1 MGFVRKIVLL
11 AAAPIMA
18 LGQTNDAENAE
29 ADAPGDGFAQ
39 YETILKRM
47 PFGEPPPNFNPDAP
61 PGSAAAASAAAG
73 GEEEETLTEDEQQ
86 IVSSVRVSVLNVTP
100 SGAVGRGLAPGVPPA
115 AGSSPPAGLWAGA
128 SLSGIL
134 STSSA
139 RIRQMG

>member
-61 PGSAAAASAAAG
+61 K
-73 GEEEETLTEDEQQ
+73 
-86 IVSSVRVSVLNVTP
+86 
-100 SGAVGRGLAPGVPPA
+100 GLPPRLLPPPA
-115 AGSSPPAGLWAGA
+115 AKRRRRLPR
-128 SLSGIL
+128 
-134 STSSA
+134 TSS
-139 RIRQMG
+139 R